1 MTKNN
6 LAVHLQWLL
15 DRAQPSYLSLSAET
29 PAETPVRPERVSQQP
44 TPPSDEKDPLDAIIE
59 DAEDVTNE
67 EMAKLQVSL
76 SAKKPRAP
84 GRHETVKDEN
94 SRPGEY
100 KHDAPTTTRLF

>member
-29 PAETPVRPERVSQQP
+29 PVQPERVSQQP
-44 TPPSDEKDPLDAIIE
+44 TPPSDENDLLDAIIE

-76 SAKKPRAP
+76 SAKKPRAL
-84 GRHETVKDEN
+84 GRPETVKDEN
-94 SRPGEY
+94 NRPGEY
-100 KHDAPTTTRLF
+100 KHDAPTTTSLY